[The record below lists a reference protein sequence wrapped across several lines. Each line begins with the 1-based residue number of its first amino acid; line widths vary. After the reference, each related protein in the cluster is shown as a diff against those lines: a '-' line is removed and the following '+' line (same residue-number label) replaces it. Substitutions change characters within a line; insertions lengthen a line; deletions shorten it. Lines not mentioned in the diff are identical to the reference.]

1 MIKSCPPH
9 LKGEILSPGV
19 SSSKLRVQ
27 SPSPPHEVHTL
38 LQNMERKHSQTS
50 RHFCLVHTGPLLG
63 RKEAAPAAPTLKGQ
77 LLGFQGHLAQVRKRE
92 DLCHSTS
99 GMRRRTFCAKSP
111 RFLCSQETLRRK
123 PCQAGGRGRAAGL
136 WSPAEMPA
144 RRATGAADGLAG
156 TGELVGHNLSL
167 Q

>member
-1 MIKSCPPH
+1 MIE
-9 LKGEILSPGV
+9 GEILSPGV
-19 SSSKLRVQ
+19 SSSELGVP
-27 SPSPPHEVHTL
+27 SPSPPHEVHPL

-50 RHFCLVHTGPLLG
+50 RHFCPVHTGPLLG
-63 RKEAAPAAPTLKGQ
+63 RKEAAPAAPTLQGQ
-77 LLGFQGHLAQVRKRE
+77 LLGFQGHLAQVRRRE
-92 DLCHSTS
+92 DLHRSTS
-99 GMRRRTFCAKSP
+99 GMCRRTVCLKSP

-123 PCQAGGRGRAAGL
+123 LHQAGGRGQAAGL